1 MSKNVLSTK
10 ARTIG
15 ATAAI
20 TVGLIAG
27 GAGIAAAGSSLAPHA
42 EHPDG
47 PGRMHGGPIG
57 HGAGTVTAVSATSLT
72 VKSLDGA
79 STTYTLSSS
88 TTFAIDRNTAA
99 TAADVTVGSRD
110 FVMPSTS
117 DAGAAASVHIEQ
129 PRLAGT
135 VQSVSGGAV
144 TIADEQGFWHTVDVS
159 GSTSYSKSG
168 ATASVGDV
176 TVGTFVMATG
186 TIANNHTTLDAT
198 SVSIGMPT
206 PPTQGSAP
214 FGPASGHHK
223 KG

>member
-79 STTYTLSSS
+79 STTYTLS
-88 TTFAIDRNTAA
+88 
-99 TAADVTVGSRD
+99 ADVTVGSRV

-206 PPTQGSAP
+206 PPTKGSAP